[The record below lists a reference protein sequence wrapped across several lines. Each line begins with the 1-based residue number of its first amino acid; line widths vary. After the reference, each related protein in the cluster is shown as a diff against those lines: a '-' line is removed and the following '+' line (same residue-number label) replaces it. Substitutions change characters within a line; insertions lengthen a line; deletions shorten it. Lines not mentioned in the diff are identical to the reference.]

1 MRSYIYCRRSQT
13 IGAAIFLAA
22 LQAVAAQSALPQSAP
37 PSHERASIKAAVQA
51 KSQAQTSSSSQPAVV
66 LEFPQKVSLGTLFS
80 MNKGQDVARVGA
92 ARGPVSVP
100 ADMRLALTASYALLN
115 DKGAMDLLPK
125 NCLTK
130 INLDRVEADDEKPFD
145 ISFLKKQ
152 ERLEFIVDMQTD
164 ITEESVTA
172 LGELKN
178 LKYIELWYVGFKGT
192 KLSAIAKLPKLEEL
206 VLAYNP
212 LSQPAWQAIG
222 TMQQLRKLSI
232 SSCGATD
239 QAMVEVGRL
248 TKLKQLRMGKNLKV
262 TSRGF
267 ANLKNLKQLNHLDL
281 ENTMF
286 CLQDVQY
293 IRNIPLKEIHISSRR
308 FTKSDLQQLK
318 KQLPKVSVVESDK
331 VDNETQYIFS
341 PLK

>member
-1 MRSYIYCRRSQT
+1 MRSYIYCYRAQT
-13 IGAAIFLAA
+13 IGAAIFVAS
-22 LQAVAAQSALPQSAP
+22 LQVVAAQSAPSA
-37 PSHERASIKAAVQA
+37 HERASIEATVQP
-51 KSQAQTSSSSQPAVV
+51 KNQAQTSWSSKSTVV

-80 MNKGQDVARVGA
+80 MHKGQNVSRVGP
-92 ARGPVSVP
+92 ARGTVSVP

-115 DKGAMDLLPK
+115 DRGAMDLLPK

-130 INLDRVEADDEKPFD
+130 INLDRVEAEDEKPFD

-152 ERLEFIVDMQTD
+152 ERLEFLIDRQTD
-164 ITEESVTA
+164 ITEESLTA
-172 LGELKN
+172 LEELKN
-178 LKYIELWYVGFKGT
+178 LKCIELWYVGFKGT
-192 KLSAIAKLPKLEEL
+192 KLSTLAKLPKLEEL
-206 VLAYNP
+206 VLGYNP

-222 TMQQLRKLSI
+222 TMQHLKKLSI

-239 QAMVEVGRL
+239 QAMVEVGKL
-248 TKLKQLRMGKNLKV
+248 TKLTQLKMGKNLKV

-267 ANLKNLKQLNHLDL
+267 ANLKNLKQLNYLDV
-281 ENTMF
+281 ENTTF

-293 IRNIPLKEIHISSRR
+293 IRDMPLKEIHVSSRGFR
-308 FTKSDLQQLK
+308 KSDLQQLK
-318 KQLPKVSVVESDK
+318 KQLPKASVVESDK